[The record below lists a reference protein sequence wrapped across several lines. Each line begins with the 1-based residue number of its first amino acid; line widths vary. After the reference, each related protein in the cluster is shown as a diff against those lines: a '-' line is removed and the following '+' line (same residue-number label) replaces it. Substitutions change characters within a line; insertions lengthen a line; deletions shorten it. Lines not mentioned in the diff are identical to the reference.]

1 MVDGA
6 LPAAAGTRLRTPRRA
21 TPYAPRSLVNTC
33 VRWAGAAGRGGP
45 DVRSAVEHGQ
55 GYRWPVAYWIMKA
68 IISPFLFLLWRVKVE
83 GREHVPADGPVILA
97 ANHQSFCDSF
107 FLPLVVRRRVT
118 YVAKA
123 EYFDSWK
130 TAWFFRAA
138 GQIPMNRS
146 GGDASQRA
154 LDTATSVL
162 QNAGVLAIYPEGTR
176 APDTRLHKGK
186 TGVARLSIGCEV
198 PVVPVGLVGTRTV
211 QPPGS
216 MVMRPFHSV
225 TVRFGPPVSYEFGGR
240 RVTTGEPRPGRP
252 ADAPAGCDTHQE
264 ELRTLT
270 DALMA
275 DIAALSGQEYV
286 DEYAGRKKK
295 APGDGGPVVAPA

>member
-1 MVDGA
+1 
-6 LPAAAGTRLRTPRRA
+6 
-21 TPYAPRSLVNTC
+21 
-33 VRWAGAAGRGGP
+33 
-45 DVRSAVEHGQ
+45 
-55 GYRWPVAYWIMKA
+55 MKA
-68 IISPFLFLLWRVKVE
+68 IISPFLFLLWRVRVE
-83 GREHVPADGPVILA
+83 GREHIPADGPVILA

-154 LDTATSVL
+154 LDTATEVL
-162 QNAGVLAIYPEGTR
+162 QGGGVLAIYPEGTR
-176 APDTRLHKGK
+176 APDARLHKGK
-186 TGVARLSIGCEV
+186 TGRRPPCLGCDV
-198 PVVPVGLVGTRTV
+198 PVVPVGLMGTRRV

-225 TVRFGPPVSYEFGGR
+225 TVRFGPPVAYEVAGR
-240 RVTTGEPRPGRP
+240 RVTTGACTPGRP
-252 ADAPAGCDTHQE
+252 AGEGARDDADQE
-264 ELRTLT
+264 ELRALT

-275 DIAALSGQEYV
+275 GIAELSGQEYV
-286 DEYAGRKKK
+286 DEYASRKKV
-295 APGDGGPVVAPA
+295 APGDGDPAIATA

>member
-1 MVDGA
+1 
-6 LPAAAGTRLRTPRRA
+6 
-21 TPYAPRSLVNTC
+21 
-33 VRWAGAAGRGGP
+33 
-45 DVRSAVEHGQ
+45 
-55 GYRWPVAYWIMKA
+55 MKA
-68 IISPFLFLLWRVKVE
+68 IITPFLYLLWRVKVE
-83 GREHVPADGPVILA
+83 GREHVPTQGPVILA

-107 FLPLVVRRRVT
+107 FLPLVIGRKVT

-154 LDTATSVL
+154 LDTATEVL
-162 QNAGVLAIYPEGTR
+162 RSGAVLAIYPEGTR
-176 APDTRLHKGK
+176 APDTCLHKGK
-186 TGVARLSIGCEV
+186 TGVARLCLGCDV
-198 PVVPVGLVGTRTV
+198 PVIPVGLVGTRTV

-216 MVMRPFHSV
+216 MVMRPFHTV
-225 TVRFGPPVSYEFGGR
+225 TVRFGPPVAYEVGGVR
-240 RVTTGEPRPGRP
+240 TTTGRCDPGTGPGEAARG
-252 ADAPAGCDTHQE
+252 DLDQD
-264 ELRTLT
+264 ELRALT

-286 DEYAGRKKK
+286 DEYASRKRKPSG
-295 APGDGGPVVAPA
+295 ADGVVDAPAPSS

>member
-1 MVDGA
+1 
-6 LPAAAGTRLRTPRRA
+6 
-21 TPYAPRSLVNTC
+21 
-33 VRWAGAAGRGGP
+33 
-45 DVRSAVEHGQ
+45 
-55 GYRWPVAYWIMKA
+55 MKA
-68 IISPFLFLLWRVKVE
+68 IISPFLYLLWRVRVE
-83 GREHVPADGPVILA
+83 GIENVPTDGPVILA

-107 FLPLVVRRRVT
+107 FLPLVVKRRVT

-130 TAWFFRAA
+130 TAWFFRAS

-154 LDTATSVL
+154 LDTATGVL
-162 QNAGVLAIYPEGTR
+162 QQGGVLAIYPEGTR

-186 TGVARLSIGCEV
+186 TGVARLAVSCAV

-216 MVMRPFHSV
+216 MIMRPFHPV
-225 TVRFGPPVSYEFGGR
+225 TVRFGAPVTYPCADGP
-240 RVTTGEPRPGRP
+240 VTTGAVRPDRGVG
-252 ADAPAGCDTHQE
+252 ADGPDHGGQE
-264 ELRTLT
+264 ELRALT

-275 DIAALSGQEYV
+275 DIAGLSGQEYV
-286 DEYAGRKKK
+286 DEYASRRRP
-295 APGDGGPVVAPA
+295 APGDGAVVATA